1 MPALTEPWI
10 PRFARNDN
18 RLKEEGIASTR
29 DWMNTLPQVTQSWNI
44 PRAGLRLK
52 LVRIMQSIRKPV
64 LGGMAI
70 LVLFAGLSSATETPK
85 KPTDVPASV
94 IAHLPLPQATG
105 NQMLLQKEEG
115 KTYLY
120 VQQAS
125 KQGFMIVDVS
135 KPEKPNLL
143 KRTAESSQATAGNL
157 EMVSPDVAIAV
168 APEKKPTTLTSSN
181 HPSETVRVLDL
192 SDPRNP
198 KTLQEFTGVTGVLP
212 DGGHG
217 LIYLTNNDGL
227 WVLRYSRPALL
238 EPAKKKRPCDSETE
252 IMAMPPDCD

>member
-1 MPALTEPWI
+1 
-10 PRFARNDN
+10 
-18 RLKEEGIASTR
+18 
-29 DWMNTLPQVTQSWNI
+29 
-44 PRAGLRLK
+44 
-52 LVRIMQSIRKPV
+52 MQSIRKA
-64 LGGMAI
+64 LLSGTAI
-70 LVLFAGLSSATETPK
+70 FVLFAGLSSATEAPK

-135 KPEKPNLL
+135 KPDKPNLL
-143 KRTAESSQATAGNL
+143 KRTAEASQATAGNL

-168 APEKKPTTLTSSN
+168 TPEKKPSTLTSSS
-181 HPSETVRVLDL
+181 HPSETVRLLDL

-217 LIYLTNNDGL
+217 LIYLTNNEGL

-238 EPAKKKRPCDSETE
+238 EPAKKKRPCDSEAE
-252 IMAMPPDCD
+252 IAAMPPDCD